1 MQQQQQSQYKILC
14 SKNDVVLKRELQLQL
29 QNATPNSNT
38 FIIDFEI
45 NNSRIDLERF
55 CNFNIFKLMF
65 ELNREDAIQDLRITD
80 HNNGNN
86 NNCNNGNNGNNDNN
100 VKDMLLIFKRK
111 GDDIGIKQ
119 KYMNLRLTLN
129 TTNTSASASSASAS
143 NFVFGCVDTEP
154 IHNSSDISADL
165 SRAERICDIDAVFCM
180 SLLDRNRL
188 RIQFMFSVPVQAKP
202 QPSYIENSLGMV
214 MKKILSRVKTFI
226 EQM

>member
-1 MQQQQQSQYKILC
+1 MC
-14 SKNDVVLKRELQLQL
+14 SKNDVILKRDL
-29 QNATPNSNT
+29 QNVNVVNANANSNT

-80 HNNGNN
+80 HGGND
-86 NNCNNGNNGNNDNN
+86 GNN

-129 TTNTSASASSASAS
+129 TTTTTTYTSTSAS

-154 IHNSSDISADL
+154 IHISSDVGADL
-165 SRAERICDIDAVFCM
+165 SRAERICDIGAVFCM

-188 RIQFMFSVPVQAKP
+188 RIQFMFSVPAPAKQ